1 MMVKEISQDVMNI
14 QTKNFA
20 SCLCAV
26 VLLFAVNASPLVSQE
41 VSVTA
46 GVDSTHITMG
56 DWLNLTVQVKHAD
69 SVNILWSP
77 LKDSLGV
84 FEIVRLD
91 TLPRVEEGGSIIE
104 GRKITLSAYDSGSF
118 VIPPI
123 PLAYVR
129 ANDTTQRYVQTDP
142 QKIQVA
148 SVEVDTAKAI
158 KDIKPPLSVPLT
170 WKEIALYAG
179 IVLAVAALVYGGYYY
194 YRKRKKKAGEIAEE
208 EAPKIPPHILAM
220 TRLRELKEKRIW
232 EQGNQKEF
240 YSEATEIVRQYFE
253 GRYGIMALELTSDEV
268 FAELRRFTLEKDV
281 AKLIEAFFIN
291 ADLVKFAKYTPVPSE
306 NEAVIPQAQEIV
318 ERTKPKEEVPQNV

>member
-1 MMVKEISQDVMNI
+1 MVMEISRDVLNI
-14 QTKNFA
+14 HTKGFVA
-20 SCLCAV
+20 RFCAV
-26 VLLFAVNASPLVSQE
+26 ALLFAVNASSLFSQE
-41 VSVTA
+41 VSVTTS
-46 GVDSTHITMG
+46 VDSTHITMG
-56 DWLNLTVQVKHAD
+56 DWLNLTVQVRHAD
-69 SVNILWSP
+69 SVNILWSA
-77 LKDSLGV
+77 LQDTLGV

-91 TLPRVEEGGSIIE
+91 TLPAVGNGGSVVE

-123 PLAYVR
+123 LLAYVH
-129 ANDTTQRYVQTDP
+129 ANDTTQRYVQTDSET
-142 QKIQVA
+142 IQVS

-179 IVLAVAALVYGGYYY
+179 IVLAVAALIYGGYYY
-194 YRKRKKKAGEIAEE
+194 YRKRKRKAGEIIEE

-220 TRLRELKEKRIW
+220 TRLMELKEKRVW
-232 EQGNQKEF
+232 QQGNLKEF

-268 FAELRRFTLEKDV
+268 FAQLRRFTLDKDV
-281 AKLIEAFFIN
+281 TKLIEAFFIN